1 MITFRSDDIA
11 TKKQDTLV
19 QINGLREAREE
30 VTSCV
35 WTVSISQTYKGVNG
49 TNLYCRGIRKIEHN
63 LGRWK

>member
-1 MITFRSDDIA
+1 MI
-11 TKKQDTLV
+11 
-19 QINGLREAREE
+19 LRPKNKIPLYKSTGFGKRAREE

-35 WTVSISQTYKGVNG
+35 WLVSISQKYKRVNG